1 MYILF
6 FIIIIIILV
15 LFFITNNTSNDS
27 RVVFDNNDWM
37 KLIKNKKINTYD
49 GRKYS
54 FIDKGDILIDNEKKI
69 SFISYSGN
77 NKAIYSN
84 TDYINKFMLVF
95 SNYPN
100 IKTTFMEG
108 YIIEDSKLYYTYAFR
123 DKYYKR
129 LNDWLITNGSFQA
142 DEVWIS
148 KKDINWKTFPAP
160 TSKDIN
166 WEKKAFIGDI
176 VN

>member
-54 FIDKGDILIDNEKKI
+54 FIDKGE
-69 SFISYSGN
+69 
-77 NKAIYSN
+77 
-84 TDYINKFMLVF
+84 
-95 SNYPN
+95 
-100 IKTTFMEG
+100 
-108 YIIEDSKLYYTYAFR
+108 
-123 DKYYKR
+123 
-129 LNDWLITNGSFQA
+129 
-142 DEVWIS
+142 
-148 KKDINWKTFPAP
+148 
-160 TSKDIN
+160 
-166 WEKKAFIGDI
+166 
-176 VN
+176 